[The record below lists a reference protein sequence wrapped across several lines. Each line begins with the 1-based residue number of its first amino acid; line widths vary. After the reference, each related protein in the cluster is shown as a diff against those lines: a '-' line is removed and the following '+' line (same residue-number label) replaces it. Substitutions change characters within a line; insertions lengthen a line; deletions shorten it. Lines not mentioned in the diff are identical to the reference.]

1 MQQVIGI
8 DIGTYSVKATILD
21 ASQKLEIV
29 VVDEERV
36 LSLAATTPPPVP
48 TQEAEATEGA
58 DTEQEPQEPAP
69 QDAVETT
76 DDGPLWVSALG
87 RLVARLDLSKAESIV
102 ITMPDD
108 MAMTVHLTELP
119 FADQNKL
126 KDILPI
132 ELDSKLPLDIE
143 DITYDFRI
151 ISQPTDEEHEAVV
164 AFARNRDLAL
174 VLELFERADCDPR
187 LILVPEWALEFAML
201 AMINAPED
209 ETYALLDMGHKH
221 TRVLVMQGKRP
232 IMARSVQRGGLH
244 ITQTLAQLFQID
256 EEQAERI
263 KIQRGAIYKAG
274 ETQDPGL
281 DAMSKGITRALAHS
295 VRDLRRTFQSL
306 YAKQR
311 VRLDRIYL
319 GGGSS
324 HITNLTR
331 HLQDEF
337 SVPVDMLPVDGMNIS
352 GNLNLLP
359 AQQRQHILSYGL
371 AMALGHEGNKDKRN
385 NLRQGEF
392 VYRGR
397 SSYVRKK
404 VFQYGFAAAILLVL
418 LGAALI
424 MQQRELD
431 AQRKA
436 MRAAVGKE
444 TKNLFGSSV
453 YSKST
458 IKKALESEQQES
470 KSLAP
475 KMSAYKLMYEIVS
488 RIDKNM
494 TLTLTRIEV
503 DANRNLI
510 QIYGSTNNAQSVDKL
525 VTDLQTGLKC
535 IKDIRKDRLKVQSE
549 TKATFELQITS
560 ACS

>member
-36 LSLAATTPPPVP
+36 LSPVETSPPPVP
-48 TQEAEATEGA
+48 AQESEADEGTPAE
-58 DTEQEPQEPAP
+58 
-69 QDAVETT
+69 QDAQEHAQESTEPT
-76 DDGPLWVSALG
+76 DDGPLWLSALG
-87 RLVARLDLSKAESIV
+87 RLVARLELSKAESIV

-119 FADQNKL
+119 FADRNKL

-151 ISQPTDEEHEAVV
+151 LSQPTDEEHEAVV
-164 AFARNRDLAL
+164 AFARNRDLAN
-174 VLELFERADCDPR
+174 VLELFKRADCDPR

-201 AMINAPED
+201 AMLNTNDE
-209 ETYALLDMGHKH
+209 ETYALLDMGHQH

-232 IMARSVQRGGLH
+232 IMARSIQRGGLH

-256 EEQAERI
+256 EDQAERI

-311 VRLDRIYL
+311 IRLDRIYL

-337 SVPVDMLPVDGMNIS
+337 SVPVEMLPVDGMNIS
-352 GNLNLLP
+352 SDLNLLP
-359 AQQRQHILSYGL
+359 AQQRQHILGYGL
-371 AMALGHEGNKDKRN
+371 AMALGFEGNKEKRN
-385 NLRQGEF
+385 DLRQGEF
-392 VYRGR
+392 IYRGR

-404 VFQYGFAAAILLVL
+404 VIQYGFAAAILLVL

-444 TKNLFGSSV
+444 TKKLFGSSV

>member
-36 LSLAATTPPPVP
+36 LSPVETSPPPVP
-48 TQEAEATEGA
+48 AQESEADEGTPAE
-58 DTEQEPQEPAP
+58 
-69 QDAVETT
+69 QDAQEHAQESTEPT
-76 DDGPLWVSALG
+76 DDGPLWLSALG
-87 RLVARLDLSKAESIV
+87 RLVARLELSKAESIV

-119 FADQNKL
+119 FADRNKL

-151 ISQPTDEEHEAVV
+151 LSQPTDEEHEAVA
-164 AFARNRDLAL
+164 AFARNRDLAN
-174 VLELFERADCDPR
+174 VLELFKRADCDPR

-201 AMINAPED
+201 AMLNTNDE
-209 ETYALLDMGHKH
+209 ETYALLDMGHQH

-232 IMARSVQRGGLH
+232 IMARSIQRGGLH

-256 EEQAERI
+256 EDQAERI

-311 VRLDRIYL
+311 IRLDRIYL

-337 SVPVDMLPVDGMNIS
+337 SVPVEMLPVDGMNIS
-352 GNLNLLP
+352 SDLNLLP
-359 AQQRQHILSYGL
+359 AQQRQHILGYGL
-371 AMALGHEGNKDKRN
+371 AMALGFEGNKEKRN
-385 NLRQGEF
+385 DLRQGEF
-392 VYRGR
+392 IYRGR

-404 VFQYGFAAAILLVL
+404 VIQYGFAAAILLVL

-444 TKNLFGSSV
+444 TKKLFGSSV